1 MSPKSG
7 GQGVEPR
14 TMRPEADV
22 SIKATP
28 ETIWAAVADPETWP
42 NWTGAVHKV
51 KKLSE
56 GPLGVGS
63 RFRITIMA
71 ILPIRLSMTVTEFV
85 PGQRVAMEGKALF
98 AKMTRYY
105 MLQPQDGRTMAIAG
119 GEASGPL
126 APLTWLVGQVM
137 SDEIMQALKI
147 KIEG

>member
-1 MSPKSG
+1 
-7 GQGVEPR
+7 
-14 TMRPEADV
+14 MRFEADI

-42 NWTGAVHKV
+42 NWTDAVHGV

-63 RFRITIMA
+63 KLRITVMFLI
-71 ILPIRLSMTVTEFV
+71 PVRLYMTITELV
-85 PGQRVAMEGKALF
+85 PGQRVAMEGRALF

-105 MLQPQDGRTMAIAG
+105 VLRPQKERTEAIVG

-126 APLTWLVGQVM
+126 APLTWLIGQVL
-137 SDEIMQALKI
+137 SDEIVQALKI

>member
-1 MSPKSG
+1 
-7 GQGVEPR
+7 
-14 TMRPEADV
+14 MRFEADV
-22 SIKATP
+22 SIKAAP
-28 ETIWAAVADPETWP
+28 ETIWATVADPETWP
-42 NWTGAVHKV
+42 NWTDAVHKV

-71 ILPIRLSMTVTEFV
+71 ILPVRLSMTVTEFV

-105 MLQPQDGRTMAIAG
+105 MLKPQDGRTRAIAG

-126 APLTWLVGQVM
+126 APLTWLAGQVM
-137 SDEIMQALKI
+137 SEEIVQALKI